1 LGADFGELPS
11 VGPFSPESLDPEPFG
26 LKPFG
31 RELRVERLTA
41 EGLTTEASSEAKSV
55 KMLQAILKKASWIG

>member
-31 RELRVERLTA
+31 RELRVERLV
-41 EGLTTEASSEAKSV
+41 EGQPRYAR
-55 KMLQAILKKASWIG
+55 